1 MRAAARL
8 QLEEV
13 RRARPELAVVPVTVE
28 ATTGA
33 PGPVLVDAARGADLL
48 VLGHRGRG
56 AVRSA
61 LLGSVGLHCAL
72 HASCPVTIVR
82 AAKVSGPTPAV
93 EAAYGRRWC
102 AQDAVGKGAEP
113 DCRPTTAV
121 AGSVSWTVLRRQ
133 HRPVLIVPGEFRPSA
148 RSSATGLVIPAVRPR
163 MPGANG
169 PRPES
174 VSGGTVVVDPAEIG

>member
-1 MRAAARL
+1 MTATGTVVVGADGSPAARTAIEYALQDAERRGARLRIVAAAPLPQYWADSYSMTAVPAPEEIKREMRTAARR

-13 RRARPELAVVPVTVE
+13 RRARPELAVVPVTIE

-72 HASCPVTIVR
+72 HATCPTTIVR
-82 AAKVSGPTPAV
+82 PTAVTEPTPV
-93 EAAYGRRWC
+93 AAQ
-102 AQDAVGKGAEP
+102 A
-113 DCRPTTAV
+113 
-121 AGSVSWTVLRRQ
+121 
-133 HRPVLIVPGEFRPSA
+133 
-148 RSSATGLVIPAVRPR
+148 
-163 MPGANG
+163 
-169 PRPES
+169 
-174 VSGGTVVVDPAEIG
+174 